1 MRTRLLLLSAFCAA
15 LAAVVSAQGLF
26 LKFDS
31 LSLESNSKAS
41 VHLLKTPNG
50 GIQPQAAMDESGT
63 LHLIYF
69 AGEPSEGDIFYVRRK
84 ANQTEFSTPLRVNSQ
99 PGSAI
104 ASGTIRG
111 AQFAL
116 GQNGRMHVSWNG
128 SRRATQ
134 GDALHSAPMLYAR
147 MNVAGTAF
155 EPQRNLMRSSSGLD
169 GGGSVAADKKG
180 NVYVA
185 WHGAG
190 EKKGEEYRHIWLAIS
205 TDDGKTFARE
215 VGVSNRNNSKEE
227 TGACACCGM
236 RAFVDQQGAVYL
248 LYRTATQMTERGMFL
263 LVSHDKGLTFQGQRM
278 DEWTL
283 TSCPMSSVTV
293 AQARQPLAAW
303 ENSGQVFFAPL
314 VTKPLQKPAATAVP
328 GATGKRKHPAIA
340 VNAEGYSLLAWTEGT
355 GWKKGG
361 SLAWQ
366 LYDRN
371 GQPTTEKGTAEGV
384 PVWGLATVVAL
395 PNSEFTIIY

>member
-1 MRTRLLLLSAFCAA
+1 MRTRLLLLCALCA
-15 LAAVVSAQGLF
+15 VLATVVSAHDLF

-31 LSLESNSKAS
+31 YFLQSNGKAS
-41 VHLLKTPNG
+41 VRLLKTLNG
-50 GIQPQAAMDESGT
+50 GIQPQAAMDERGT

-69 AGEPSEGDIFYVRRK
+69 AGEPSGGDLFYVRRE
-84 ANQTEFSTPLRVNSQ
+84 ANRTEFSTPLRVNSQ
-99 PGSAI
+99 PGSAV

-111 AQFAL
+111 AQIAL
-116 GQNGRMHVSWNG
+116 GKNGRVHIAWNG
-128 SRRATQ
+128 SRLATQ
-134 GDALHSAPMLYAR
+134 GDALSSAPMLYTR
-147 MNVAGTAF
+147 MNDAGTAF
-155 EPQRNLMRSSSGLD
+155 EPQHNLMRISSGLD
-169 GGGSVAADKKG
+169 GGGSVAADKEG

-190 EKKGEEYRHIWLAIS
+190 DQKGEEYRRVWLAVA
-205 TDDGKTFARE
+205 TDEGKTFARE
-215 VGVSNRNNSKEE
+215 VGVSNQNNPKEE

-263 LVSHDKGLTFQGQRM
+263 LVSHDKGRTFQGQRL

-283 TSCPMSSVTV
+283 TSCPMSSVTM
-293 AQARQPLAAW
+293 AQARKTLAAW
-303 ENSGQVFFAPL
+303 ENNGQIFFAPI
-314 VTKPLQKPAATAVP
+314 VAKPLQKPAATAAP

-371 GQPTTEKGTAEGV
+371 GQPTAEKGTAEGV

-395 PNSEFTIIY
+395 PNGEFIIVY